1 MAQPAWL
8 KKYIRMKPEVK
19 KIFED
24 LEEWRTHC
32 CWTLTK
38 FDERD
43 LYKSKEYKEFAKSK
57 K

>member
-8 KKYIRMKPEVK
+8 KKYILMKPEVK

-24 LEEWRTHC
+24 LEEWRMHC

-43 LYKSKEYKEFAKSK
+43 LYKSKEYKEFSRSK